1 MEEPDQAKR
10 THISQ
15 RTRSLDSIDDDLS
28 QTYQY
33 ILYLYRPVSFKP
45 RWDYGIPN
53 GVTLNRYMQDI
64 CLNTWQGRLRYY
76 RLQNNVTAD
85 YVASKIGMNSGTSYM
100 KKYENTCKDYYTSV
114 KNYKAVCEAI
124 GISYEDIADEYMLF
138 IDSDYDK
145 RLANAIEKSG
155 LSSKD
160 FAVKYN
166 IEYTT
171 LRHSLKRMHKLSVK
185 SFEKYKLIFE
195 KLNV

>member
-1 MEEPDQAKR
+1 
-10 THISQ
+10 
-15 RTRSLDSIDDDLS
+15 
-28 QTYQY
+28 
-33 ILYLYRPVSFKP
+33 
-45 RWDYGIPN
+45 
-53 GVTLNRYMQDI
+53 
-64 CLNTWQGRLRYY
+64 
-76 RLQNNVTAD
+76 
-85 YVASKIGMNSGTSYM
+85 M